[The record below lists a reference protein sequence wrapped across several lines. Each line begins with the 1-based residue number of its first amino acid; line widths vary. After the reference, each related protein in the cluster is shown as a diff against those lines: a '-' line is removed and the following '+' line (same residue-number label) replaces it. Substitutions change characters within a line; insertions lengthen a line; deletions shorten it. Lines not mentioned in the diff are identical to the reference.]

1 VSTHTSDFDPDEQ
14 PFPELDERLLTSLI
28 TLSRAMRV
36 ADGDLSETL
45 LAILALACRMVPGAE
60 GAGLNLIVRD
70 KFQPQAV
77 LGDEPH
83 ALDMFQQSTG
93 AGPCIDASRDQTII
107 EIVDTR
113 AEERWPGFGPRAYE
127 LGVLSM
133 FCVPLW
139 VDDVRLGSLS
149 LYGMKPSAFDQ
160 QTRNVAELL
169 ATHGALALSDAQ
181 RAAHLR
187 RALINR
193 DTIGQAKGILM
204 ERHRIT
210 PDEAF
215 AQLAQASQKLN
226 RKLAEVAES
235 VTLTGEVPQR

>member
-1 VSTHTSDFDPDEQ
+1 
-14 PFPELDERLLTSLI
+14 
-28 TLSRAMRV
+28 M
-36 ADGDLSETL
+36 
-45 LAILALACRMVPGAE
+45 AILALACRMVPGAE
-60 GAGLNLIVRD
+60 GAGVNLIVRN
-70 KFQPQAV
+70 KFEPQAV
-77 LGDEPH
+77 LGAEPQE
-83 ALDMFQQSTG
+83 LDLLQQRTG
-93 AGPCIDASRDQTII
+93 SGPCVDATRDQTII
-107 EIVDTR
+107 EIDDTR
-113 AEERWPGFGPRAYE
+113 SDGRWPEFGPRAVE

-139 VDDVRLGSLS
+139 VDDLRLGSLS

-169 ATHGALALSDAQ
+169 ATHAALALSDAQ

-210 PDEAF
+210 ADQAF
-215 AQLAQASQKLN
+215 ALLTQASQTLN
-226 RKLAEVAES
+226 RKVADIAES
-235 VTLTGEVPQR
+235 VTMTGELPQR